1 LIFAGDI
8 TNQDE
13 CKTGNEYG
21 CSDYG
26 YTTPIDKETIIGI
39 VGGIFGLIVFI
50 IIPIII
56 VCCYRKSKGVNKKWD
71 EFNLRETLNTAAD
84 IHSSSA
90 SLSKS
95 KRDPWTSQSSRTPY
109 SDYKKS
115 RSRYSDGDGSV
126 FSDGKFSSHALD
138 PCFPFPNVLGYVPVN
153 FSHQCP
159 KDTLFDF
166 FNTCILLSLYLNVKG

>member
-39 VGGIFGLIVFI
+39 VGGIFGLIII

-56 VCCYRKSKGVNKKWD
+56 FYILNMELWNSGKSMG
-71 EFNLRETLNTAAD
+71 
-84 IHSSSA
+84 
-90 SLSKS
+90 
-95 KRDPWTSQSSRTPY
+95 
-109 SDYKKS
+109 
-115 RSRYSDGDGSV
+115 
-126 FSDGKFSSHALD
+126 
-138 PCFPFPNVLGYVPVN
+138 
-153 FSHQCP
+153 
-159 KDTLFDF
+159 LF
-166 FNTCILLSLYLNVKG
+166 